1 MEPPPASP
9 PGGKLRAPR
18 RRAMPADWTPAGDV
32 AAAAAAGQVG
42 TPRTA
47 RAGRDWQT
55 AMGEMALAAQ
65 SFESNTAAV
74 GRVQKLLRYLDLGS
88 HAALVKKMERS
99 GKRVYFTQYQVKHP
113 AEFVQRA
120 DIDRATGKH
129 ARRAPAGPAPAAPG
143 GGKGGKGGQASR
155 RATLADRV
163 LPKDARALLRRRS
176 ITVLLAVGENARKQ
190 AAAAAAAPDAG
201 GGGGGVDPPREEG
214 ERMELWRAYTSYCLF
229 KDPHSGAFMSCT
241 AFIKFARDCD
251 LTSEFTFA
259 DLDVLFSSVAAKKA
273 LGWGTGAK
281 VTFQGFVTLLRQLHG
296 IVAADAPAATPP
308 FEDYLRRQILDS
320 LRAAA
325 FAAGGVK
332 DEHEDHLT
340 LSDLWQAVAK
350 QEHILYVVF
359 CHYRNLQT
367 RGRGGPPPTP
377 DLPFEAFEKFAL
389 NFGLFPQLL
398 SRAVFYLAVGESLRR
413 RKARTAAAQ
422 GPAAAPAALAVNF
435 SQFLEVLCR
444 CALKAA
450 ALRGGGGGEDADAG
464 GGAGWE
470 APTRTSFTPLKPK
483 DPRFQETRD
492 VWIPR
497 MFPTQ
502 KLSLS
507 APHPT
512 PLNVPPAQRVRRP
525 SWATVRVRPAT
536 VYDAGAEAG
545 AKGGPGG
552 WYRPVSAPVH
562 LKRREYVRP
571 QSAPGFAGFR
581 AAPGEVTAAGLSKVA
596 WRPHARV
603 GGGGAGGGRPSAG
616 VAGRRLVLM
625 GDSTLVGGGGG

>member
-1 MEPPPASP
+1 MEAPPPSP

-18 RRAMPADWTPAGDV
+18 RRVMPADWASPAADAAA
-32 AAAAAAGQVG
+32 AAAAAAGEVG

-47 RAGRDWQT
+47 RAGREWQA

-65 SFESNTAAV
+65 SFESNAAAV
-74 GRVQKLLRYLDLGS
+74 GRVQKLLRYLELGS
-88 HAALVKKMERS
+88 HAELVKKMERS

-113 AEFVQRA
+113 AEFVQSA
-120 DIDRATGKH
+120 EIGRATGKH
-129 ARRAPAGPAPAAPG
+129 ARRAPPAAPG
-143 GGKGGKGGQASR
+143 GGGKTKKGGVAAR

-176 ITVLLAVGENARKQ
+176 VTVLLAVEENARKQ
-190 AAAAAAAPDAG
+190 AAAAAAAAPDAPDAG
-201 GGGGGVDPPREEG
+201 GRGGG
-214 ERMELWRAYTSYCLF
+214 ERKELWRAYTSYCLY
-229 KDPHSGAFMSCT
+229 KDPRSGAFMSCT

-325 FAAGGVK
+325 FAAAGVT
-332 DEHEDHLT
+332 DEHEEHLT
-340 LSDLWQAVAK
+340 LPDLWQAVAK
-350 QEHILYVVF
+350 QEHILYAVF
-359 CHYRNLQT
+359 CHYRNLQA

-377 DLPFEAFEKFAL
+377 ELPTEALEKFAR

-422 GPAAAPAALAVNF
+422 GPGAAPAALAVNF

-450 ALRGGGGGEDADAG
+450 ALRGGGGDDGAD
-464 GGAGWE
+464 AGWE
-470 APTRTSFTPLKPK
+470 APTRTRFAPLKPQ

-512 PLNVPPAQRVRRP
+512 PLNVPAAQRVRRP

-536 VYDAGAEAG
+536 VYDAGGAGAEG
-545 AKGGPGG
+545 AKGEKGAGG
-552 WYRPVSAPVH
+552 WYRPVGAPVH

-603 GGGGAGGGRPSAG
+603 GGGGGGRPSAG